1 MGGAAEV
8 DGVPLLHGVDALH
21 RGQEHVLVPGLLPVD
36 LLVVDVDGG
45 AGPLLQQAGNPQH
58 VVKVA
63 VGDEDH
69 GELQARLA
77 DLPVDVVGL
86 VAGVDDGAGLGLG
99 VLQQVAVGADLAHG
113 HAFDL

>member
-63 VGDEDH
+63 VVMRIMVSFRPALRISRSMSSGWSP
-69 GELQARLA
+69 GSMTAQVLA
-77 DLPVDVVGL
+77 SVSSSR
-86 VAGVDDGAGLGLG
+86 
-99 VLQQVAVGADLAHG
+99 
-113 HAFDL
+113 